1 MGDLPE
7 LITYVAGMMF
17 ERRLT
22 DISGGNISA
31 RDGNQIYITPRQSGS
46 RKHWR
51 LKPGDILRAD
61 LETDD
66 LLENPRCSR
75 ESKVHLSIY
84 RRFDDV
90 GAVLHAHPFHVL
102 PFCVRGDQIEMVLE
116 SGEKFGV
123 VESIEYAPA
132 HSRELADNVVGGL
145 ERRREN
151 IRRQAGA
158 VLAPSHGI
166 FVAALDLLSG
176 LDALERIDWN
186 AWCILAGDLRG
197 NRER

>member
-1 MGDLPE
+1 MGDLAE

-31 RDGNQIYITPRQSGS
+31 RDGDRIYITPRQSGS

-51 LKPGDILRAD
+51 LEPHDILSAH
-61 LETDD
+61 LGTDE
-66 LLENPRCSR
+66 LLDNPRCSR

-84 RRFDDV
+84 RRLEDV

-102 PFCVRGDQIEMVLE
+102 PFCVRGEKLEMVLE
-116 SGEKFGV
+116 SGRKFGV
-123 VESIEYAPA
+123 VETIEYAPA
-132 HSRELADNVVGGL
+132 HSRELAENVVRGL

-151 IRRQAGA
+151 IRLQAGA

-186 AWCILAGDLRG
+186 AWCILAQEF
-197 NRER
+197 REHSPK